1 MSINEQTANGMY
13 SGNGVSPSAPSG
25 ADEGQDSSQAAAR
38 LLEMTARETDRWR
51 AEAKDEAAA
60 TVASARDEAAT
71 TLAGARDE
79 AGATVAAAR
88 QEAAELV
95 RAAREE
101 ADRLVTAARE
111 QAEQTVNDARVEA
124 YRVREQ
130 TTAVREQHDEDVA
143 RLQQLASEH
152 REKMRHHLTAML
164 DQVEATDRDASQ

>member
-1 MSINEQTANGMY
+1 MSINEHTANGTY
-13 SGNGVSPSAPSG
+13 PGDGVVSPSAPSA

-51 AEAKDEAAA
+51 AEAKEEAAA
-60 TVASARDEAAT
+60 AVAAGRDEAAS
-71 TLAGARDE
+71 
-79 AGATVAAAR
+79 TVATAR

-130 TTAVREQHDEDVA
+130 TTEVRKKHDADVA